1 MRIILLGA
9 PGSGKGTQAKQLVEH
24 YRVPQISTGDLLRAA
39 VAAGTPLGKQAKS
52 VMEAGHLVSDEL
64 VLGIIGERLGQAD
77 AKNGFILDGFPRTLV
92 QAKALDDML
101 AQMKWPLDGAIL
113 FQIDN
118 EQLVQRITG
127 RRTCAACGQM
137 FNIYFTPPKKNG
149 VCDKCG
155 GNLVHRADDTEE
167 TIRKRLSVYNDLTA
181 PLIDYYGKQK
191 KLHAIKADGDIGDIL
206 VTLTKV
212 IDSFNRSKP

>member
-39 VAAGTPLGKQAKS
+39 VAAGTPLGKQAKA

-64 VLGIIGERLGQAD
+64 VLGIIHERLDQPD

-92 QAKALDDML
+92 QAKALDNML
-101 AQMKWPLDGAIL
+101 AEMKWPLDGAIL

-137 FNIYFTPPKKNG
+137 FNVHFSPPKKKDL
-149 VCDKCG
+149 CDKCG
-155 GNLVHRADDTEE
+155 GNLIHRADDNEE
-167 TIRKRLSVYNDLTA
+167 TIRKRLAVYNDQTA
-181 PLIDYYGKQK
+181 PLIDYYHKQN
-191 KLHAIKADGDIGDIL
+191 KLHSIKADGEIGAIFQA
-206 VTLTKV
+206 LTNV
-212 IDSFNRSKP
+212 IASFK